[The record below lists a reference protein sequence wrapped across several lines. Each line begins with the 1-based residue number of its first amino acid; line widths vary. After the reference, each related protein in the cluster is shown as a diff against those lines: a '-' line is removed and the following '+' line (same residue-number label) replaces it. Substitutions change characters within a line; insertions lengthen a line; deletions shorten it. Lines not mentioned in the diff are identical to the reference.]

1 MELVV
6 FIVRAVTTSRRAQ
19 AETSLAAAKQRLE
32 AKFAG
37 DPRRTRRLVW
47 HAVQITAVAS
57 EYLVSAPCEVL
68 RIFMGC
74 IFLMTF
80 AKYGRASLDKSS
92 HDRAGPPVKLDDL
105 AVNDNQRRLI
115 ADWIQHGGPASIAG
129 LENIYSDELA
139 SHVSH
144 MAQSLL
150 TRIQYWGLS
159 QKFIKILE
167 LFQQLLD

>member
-1 MELVV
+1 MDLVV
-6 FIVRAVTTSRRAQ
+6 FIVRAVTTSRYAQ
-19 AETSLAAAKQRLE
+19 SAQSVEAAKQQLE

-37 DPRRTRRLVW
+37 DLPRTRTLVW

-80 AKYGRASLDKSS
+80 AKYGRTSLNKSS
-92 HDRAGPPVKLDDL
+92 HDRGSPIVRLDDL

-115 ADWIQHGGPASIAG
+115 ADWIYDGGPASIAG

-150 TRIQYWGLS
+150 TRLKYWGLS
-159 QKFIKILE
+159 QKFVKILQI
-167 LFQQLLD
+167 FQQFLD